1 MFTRHQGK
9 TRCCRSSGISW
20 PSFFVQVRTV
30 RTYLGSFSRSFCSSK
45 RAMMFDRRSSVGFGT
60 IFGIVVNVRDL
71 RALMFS
77 PALIEETTF
86 MTPFRTVETQTAC
99 IATVRALPRMQCWFA
114 SPVCQPLREPF
125 LDNPAQFSITIAD
138 VRSSCP
144 QAEGRVGSFET
155 VCHYTQRPNP
165 TGAKLRLAR
174 HDRSAERATSW
185 LSQVRQMKRPP
196 SIIKSSSLCYFPA
209 LAGRGSVGS
218 VLMYSLRRKQD

>member
-60 IFGIVVNVRDL
+60 IFGIVVNIRDL

-114 SPVCQPLREPF
+114 SRVCQPLRSFFRQPSAI
-125 LDNPAQFSITIAD
+125 LHNDLSRRYATTLKDQIPPA
-138 VRSSCP
+138 RSS
-144 QAEGRVGSFET
+144 AS
-155 VCHYTQRPNP
+155 
-165 TGAKLRLAR
+165 
-174 HDRSAERATSW
+174 RAMI
-185 LSQVRQMKRPP
+185 VRQ
-196 SIIKSSSLCYFPA
+196 SGQL
-209 LAGRGSVGS
+209 LG
-218 VLMYSLRRKQD
+218 